1 MAWQI
6 EPRVVRAAAWRL
18 RWVGAL
24 ILAAVLVRI
33 AVPAVIQALRQ
44 TSPAVVVTQAVT
56 MGQRLEAQDL
66 TVAQV
71 AKGLVPDGALDSV
84 DQAVGQQVTAAL
96 PRGMVLVPELLAQPG
111 AIGAAPAGLVL
122 VPVRLSDGAVAG
134 LLQVGDRIDVLGAG
148 GASASGQV
156 APAQRLASGAKVMA
170 LPPGDGDFDSS
181 GLVMLAVKPSE
192 AELLGGAA
200 SWAVISAV
208 LVG

>member
-1 MAWQI
+1 M
-6 EPRVVRAAAWRL
+6 RAAAWRL

-33 AVPAVIQALRQ
+33 AVPAVVQAIQQ
-44 TSPAVVVTQAVT
+44 TSPAVVVTHAVA

-66 TVAQV
+66 ALAPV
-71 AKGLVPDGALDSV
+71 AKGLVPNGALDSL
-84 DQAVGQQVTAAL
+84 DQAIGRQVTAAL
-96 PRGMVLVPELLAQPG
+96 PSGMVLVPELLAQPG
-111 AIGAAPAGLVL
+111 GSGAAPKGLVL
-122 VPVRLSDGAVAG
+122 APVRLSDGAVVA
-134 LLQVGDRIDVLGAG
+134 LLQVGDQIDVLGSG

-156 APAQRLASGAKVMA
+156 APAQRLASQATVMS
-170 LPPGDGDFDSS
+170 LPPNDGDVNSA
-181 GLVMLAVKPSE
+181 GLVVLAVKPAE